1 MKHVE
6 LAYGR
11 EGISVELPDSVD
23 VIRPQFLPGL
33 DDEADAILKAI
44 RNPIGSASL
53 GDLVKPD
60 DKVVVVHTDIT
71 RPTPNNR
78 ILPVLLYELEAADIP
93 IDAVMLINGLGTH
106 RPQTEAE
113 LRAMLGDSIV
123 QEYRCLQ
130 HDCYDETNLVSLG
143 VTSFGH
149 PVRINRAYM
158 DADVKILTGFIEPHL
173 FAGFSGGPKALLPS
187 LAGSESVFTNH
198 GYEMILSPLATWGVT
213 EGNPL
218 WEEMR
223 EVALRTDPTFLLN
236 VTLNA
241 NGEITGV
248 FAGDM
253 LEAHAT
259 GCEFVREQAMI
270 EVQGP
275 YDIVITTNSGYPL
288 DQNLYQSVKGMS
300 AARQIVRMGGAIVIA
315 TACEDGLPDHGRYME
330 LLEAGGSPEGVL
342 EMVSQPGFSAHDQW
356 EVQVQATI
364 QMHADVFVYSDGL
377 TDVQIESA
385 LLLPSPSIARTL
397 DDLFEKYGSE
407 ARVCVLPEGPQT
419 IPYLS
424 ERTSE
429 TKSG

>member
-1 MKHVE
+1 
-6 LAYGR
+6 
-11 EGISVELPDSVD
+11 
-23 VIRPQFLPGL
+23 
-33 DDEADAILKAI
+33 
-44 RNPIGSASL
+44 
-53 GDLVKPD
+53 
-60 DKVVVVHTDIT
+60 
-71 RPTPNNR
+71 
-78 ILPVLLYELEAADIP
+78 
-93 IDAVMLINGLGTH
+93 
-106 RPQTEAE
+106 
-113 LRAMLGDSIV
+113 MLGDSIV